1 MQLQVF
7 VVAQTDVI
15 QKQNIVFNTTVTV
28 SVTVYIYSTHSIQY
42 LDVHSVATSLHNMSI
57 LRVHS
62 FPYKVQNIL
71 N

>member
-7 VVAQTDVI
+7 VVAQTNVI
-15 QKQNIVFNTTVTV
+15 QKQNIVFNTTV

-57 LRVHS
+57 VRVHS